1 MATHSDQNSPRLS
14 VYGKADSAL
23 VTLAN
28 SGVLTT
34 TSWYFRLLR
43 GIEHGDGKGRFS
55 EAFLGLS
62 GHRRHETLRHL
73 RRLPDWVRLA
83 DPRRHV
89 VAMFDCATTTAANFL
104 TLDAVA
110 AGFVY
115 QADVW
120 VSVRSNLLTRCAEPL
135 GVSVHVSS

>member
-1 MATHSDQNSPRLS
+1 MIVVDDSLPFQLVS
-14 VYGKADSAL
+14 GKADSAL

-34 TSWYFRLLR
+34 TPWYFRLLR
-43 GIEHGDGKGRFS
+43 WIEYGDGKGRFS

-62 GHRRHETLRHL
+62 AQQRNETLRHL

-83 DPRRHV
+83 DPRHHI
-89 VAMFDCATTTAANFL
+89 VAMVDCATTTAANFL

-120 VSVRSNLLTRCAEPL
+120 VSVPSNLLTRCAEPL
-135 GVSVHVSS
+135 GVSVHVTS